1 MFRRGNLYWLVYLF
15 QLAVLLVIVGN
26 LSSCGKIKVDDV
38 TVKHEISIDAE
49 TLDRIQVICE
59 DNSTTNE
66 ETLNCIDQLINAY
79 NKEKNNG
86 N

>member
-26 LSSCGKIKVDDV
+26 LSSCGRIKVEDV

>member
-15 QLAVLLVIVGN
+15 QLAILLTIVGN

-38 TVKHEISIDAE
+38 TVRHEISIDAE
-49 TLDRIQVICE
+49 TLDKIQVICE